1 METFIEGFLYVRCR
15 MKNKILFLSLVINKS
30 VLKYNLGGGYMA
42 TVGISV
48 DVYDKINIILKNLY
62 TCTDKTQ
69 IDDVFDK
76 NGVDSLSERIAL
88 LRRCMNVE
96 CVYGTPETLTDKDDY
111 EFECAVFVEG
121 TWRMLN

>member
-1 METFIEGFLYVRCR
+1 
-15 MKNKILFLSLVINKS
+15 
-30 VLKYNLGGGYMA
+30 MA
-42 TVGISV
+42 STEISV

-76 NGVDSLSERIAL
+76 NGVKDFPERIKL
-88 LRRCMNVE
+88 LRRCMEVE
-96 CVYGTPETLTDKDDY
+96 HVYGTPETLTDEVDY

>member
-1 METFIEGFLYVRCR
+1 MSEV
-15 MKNKILFLSLVINKS
+15 N
-30 VLKYNLGGGYMA
+30 
-42 TVGISV
+42 ISV
-48 DVYDKINIILKNLY
+48 DVYDKIDVILKNLY

-69 IDDVFDK
+69 IDDVFEK
-76 NGVDSLSERIAL
+76 NGVDNLHERIKL
-88 LRRCMNVE
+88 LRKCMAVE

>member
-1 METFIEGFLYVRCR
+1 MAAME
-15 MKNKILFLSLVINKS
+15 
-30 VLKYNLGGGYMA
+30 
-42 TVGISV
+42 ISV

-76 NGVDSLSERIAL
+76 NGVDSLLERIKL
-88 LRRCMNVE
+88 LRKCMAVE
-96 CVYGTPETLTDKDDY
+96 RVYGTPETLTDKDDY

>member
-1 METFIEGFLYVRCR
+1 
-15 MKNKILFLSLVINKS
+15 
-30 VLKYNLGGGYMA
+30 MA
-42 TVGISV
+42 STEISV

-76 NGVDSLSERIAL
+76 NGVNDFPERIKL
-88 LRRCMNVE
+88 LRRCMEVE
-96 CVYGTPETLTDKDDY
+96 HVYGTPETLTDEDDY

>member
-1 METFIEGFLYVRCR
+1 MESV
-15 MKNKILFLSLVINKS
+15 KN
-30 VLKYNLGGGYMA
+30 NLDA
-42 TVGISV
+42 
-48 DVYDKINIILKNLY
+48 YDKISILLKNLY
-62 TCTDKTQ
+62 TCTDKKQ

-76 NGVDSLSERIAL
+76 NGVDSLSERIEL

>member
-1 METFIEGFLYVRCR
+1 
-15 MKNKILFLSLVINKS
+15 
-30 VLKYNLGGGYMA
+30 MA
-42 TVGISV
+42 STEISV

-69 IDDVFDK
+69 IDNVFDK
-76 NGVDSLSERIAL
+76 NGVNDFPERIKL
-88 LRRCMNVE
+88 LRRCMEVE
-96 CVYGTPETLTDKDDY
+96 HVYGTPETLTDEDDY